1 MWTPEESTKILAI
14 ARETVP
20 GITAMALPEGLQVAK
35 GPDGV
40 FDYIMEKLP
49 GLIDSHEARR

>member
-1 MWTPEESTKILAI
+1 MWTPEESTEIQAI
-14 ARETVP
+14 AKQQNP
-20 GITAMALPEGLQVAK
+20 GVKTMAMPQGLQVEC

-49 GLIDSHEARR
+49 GFIGS

>member
-20 GITAMALPEGLQVAK
+20 GITAMALPEG
-35 GPDGV
+35 PDGV